1 MVLKLR
7 CDVSSYSPGDVGPE
21 VSYSKSE
28 AAAELEVVHPWAEWV
43 ELMERL
49 VQRNYFDDSRKDE
62 HIMVQVMGFDASEVS
77 PAGDDCEVFV
87 ETGYSKSCT

>member
-1 MVLKLR
+1 
-7 CDVSSYSPGDVGPE
+7 
-21 VSYSKSE
+21 
-28 AAAELEVVHPWAEWV
+28 
-43 ELMERL
+43 MERL

-87 ETGYSKSCT
+87 ETGYSSFGGIMLLVLLQIVSANVKL